1 MKDLELK
8 ERIFEGRANVL
19 NLKEDSIL
27 VISTLFILVLS
38 KTNILDSS
46 HASFDLI
53 SLTKSLVML
62 QSLFFFVMAT
72 SNQKDICAYPF
83 TLFTRLQINFYTDIL
98 PFYKLVFCG
107 YFDMYKMF
115 DLIKVCSWSWFAVL
129 KFILNPHRTLYL
141 LKPF

>member
-27 VISTLFILVLS
+27 VISTLFILVPS

-62 QSLFFFVMAT
+62 QSLFF
-72 SNQKDICAYPF
+72 
-83 TLFTRLQINFYTDIL
+83 L
-98 PFYKLVFCG
+98 
-107 YFDMYKMF
+107 
-115 DLIKVCSWSWFAVL
+115 
-129 KFILNPHRTLYL
+129 
-141 LKPF
+141 